1 MLVPR
6 TACFYFLRRTICMI
20 DTVADTAAAAEL
32 RMVATSIVIST
43 VIRPWPALTKGNR
56 GGPGERRVF

>member
-1 MLVPR
+1 MVPR
-6 TACFYFLRRTICMI
+6 TARTYFLRRTICMI

-32 RMVATSIVIST
+32 KMVAMSIVIPTAMRSLA
-43 VIRPWPALTKGNR
+43 ALTKGNR